1 MSTEIRAR
9 FQPEYHPDIADW
21 WASVQR
27 LPRGERGKAV
37 LEVIRRGL
45 EAGQRP
51 PDPQASPAAVLE
63 LEPVLPEI
71 REMVEE
77 AIGDALGG
85 NLRRIVE
92 AAVTSALSS
101 MTIVA
106 GGIRQ
111 PSAET
116 DETEALL
123 DAFMDN
129 VLE

>member
-1 MSTEIRAR
+1 MSSEIRAR
-9 FQPEYHPDIADW
+9 FQPEYHPDIAAW
-21 WASVQR
+21 WQSVQC
-27 LPRGERGKAV
+27 LPRGERGKTV
-37 LEVIRRGL
+37 LDVIRRGL
-45 EAGQRP
+45 REQPSSAP
-51 PDPQASPAAVLE
+51 VTTTTLE

-71 REMVEE
+71 REIVEA
-77 AIGDALGG
+77 AINDALGS

-92 AAVTSALSS
+92 AAVATALNS

-106 GGIRQ
+106 GDIRPVRTQ
-111 PSAET
+111 N

>member
-1 MSTEIRAR
+1 MSAEIRAR
-9 FQPEYHPDIADW
+9 FQPEYHPDIAAW
-21 WASVQR
+21 WDTVQG

-37 LEVIRRGL
+37 LETIRRGL
-45 EAGQRP
+45 QGQS
-51 PDPQASPAAVLE
+51 APAPTSTAAMLD

-71 REMVEE
+71 REMVEAAVSE
-77 AIGDALGG
+77 ALGG

-92 AAVTSALSS
+92 AAVTTALSS

-106 GGIRQ
+106 GDIRPAPAQ
-111 PSAET
+111 N

>member
-1 MSTEIRAR
+1 MSAEIRAR
-9 FQPEYHPDIADW
+9 FQPEYHPDIAVW
-21 WASVQR
+21 WQSVQR

-37 LEVIRRGL
+37 LDVIRRGL
-45 EAGQRP
+45 HEQ
-51 PDPQASPAAVLE
+51 QTSASVTTATLE

-71 REMVEE
+71 REIVEA
-77 AIGDALGG
+77 AIGEALGS

-92 AAVTSALSS
+92 AAVATALNS

-106 GGIRQ
+106 GDVRPAPTQ
-111 PSAET
+111 D

-123 DAFMDN
+123 DAFMEDN